1 MTEEQKKIKRYVNAI
16 ERNLKMP
23 LIGKKGAEAFLC
35 EMHGTFSRRISVCVR
50 AVSLSVFGKF
60 TVDFLFG
67 GYGDYSGAGID
78 SESDYALLL
87 YGIYEEK

>member
-1 MTEEQKKIKRYVNAI
+1 
-16 ERNLKMP
+16 
-23 LIGKKGAEAFLC
+23 
-35 EMHGTFSRRISVCVR
+35 MHGTFSRRISVCVR

-67 GYGDYSGAGID
+67 GYGDYFGAGID